1 METEPICTCGHVLDD
16 HESSWG
22 PCAIEE
28 CKCVAFERDVEFER
42 DFDNDFQAD
51 GKVDDTNR

>member
-51 GKVDDTNR
+51 GSSESK